1 MTNIP
6 SAGSTSNSSS
16 SVTRMRWEKK
26 ELEDRNDINSSI
38 WEQIYIYIYIYIYY
52 IFTIMVS
59 HTTR

>member
-38 WEQIYIYIYIYIYY
+38 WEHIYIYIYY